1 MTELTKEHFE
11 LHDKNKA
18 KIHEDKKKKKITS
31 WAIVVTIE
39 RSNGT
44 WYDETIT
51 EIDDDTASSVDT
63 FLTEYIEEKNKEDK
77 QDEIAMKLVKTWQ
90 DEIAMKKYT
99 KVEEINKNGC
109 YYKKRTTQIF
119 FDDGSTNHEL
129 MCVATDTINAK
140 QIMTA
145 LNLVDKMR
153 KGK

>member
-1 MTELTKEHFE
+1 MTELTDEHFE

-63 FLTEYIEEKNKEDK
+63 FLTEYIKEKNKEDK

-90 DEIAMKKYT
+90 DEIAMKKG
-99 KVEEINKNGC
+99 E
-109 YYKKRTTQIF
+109 
-119 FDDGSTNHEL
+119 
-129 MCVATDTINAK
+129 
-140 QIMTA
+140 
-145 LNLVDKMR
+145 
-153 KGK
+153 GK

>member
-18 KIHEDKKKKKITS
+18 KIHKDKKKKKITS

-63 FLTEYIEEKNKEDK
+63 FLTKYIEEKNKEDK

-90 DEIAMKKYT
+90 DEIAMKKG
-99 KVEEINKNGC
+99 E
-109 YYKKRTTQIF
+109 
-119 FDDGSTNHEL
+119 
-129 MCVATDTINAK
+129 
-140 QIMTA
+140 
-145 LNLVDKMR
+145 
-153 KGK
+153 GK